1 MASAS
6 STPELPPLDCSLLFP
21 DLINFHMQK
30 NPAFPMF
37 LYADKTVPGA
47 STEISFLEFGRAAHR
62 VAHTLRPSRQG
73 PDGQVVMVI
82 ANTDTILHH
91 AVVAGISIAGLVPF
105 PVSSRNSPAAIVNMM
120 KKINCFWIVTLAH
133 AHQGLINA
141 ICRESDGTQLTLD
154 ELPTLAYTFPKL
166 GKEVAADP
174 FDPYPPPAKRPELQ
188 SPAIYVHS
196 SGSTGFPKPI
206 AHSYQF
212 QIHWL
217 TQPGIRGY
225 ANVASPRRVGAMA
238 LPPFHAFGLV
248 TQLYAP
254 FSCLS
259 TTVVYPPRT
268 AKDPHAQP
276 VIPTSDNIL
285 ECVRETKCHYLMIV
299 PTFLE
304 QMVTEEEA
312 IEVLKNVEFVCFGGG
327 PLAVKVGDAL
337 CAAGVPLCSSYG
349 GTEFGT
355 PVAAANKQDIAD
367 GDWSWMRFG
376 DDINVRWVSQGD
388 DTYECQILSTENNR
402 VAVENLPDVRGYA
415 TADIFLKH
423 PTKDMWK
430 IIGRVDDVIML
441 ASGEK
446 TVPAPIETIIN
457 SSPLLKG
464 SVMFG
469 RERNQAGILVEPHP
483 EHAIDVN
490 DEKAVMKIRNEIW
503 PVIEEANKTSPAFS
517 RIFKEMILVTSSDKP
532 MLRTAKGTV
541 QRKGTLQ
548 AYEAEI
554 NALYDTVEA
563 SSLSPNGLAG
573 PSAWTSEV
581 LEEWLLE
588 HASVISHGHHLDS
601 KTDLFAQGFDSLSV
615 TYLRNQLVGAL
626 RKSPDPEIQKA
637 VSRIPPNVVFENPT
651 IQLLSSRVAA
661 LVNVNTTEQA
671 VDPRE
676 QHKRA
681 INAMIEKY
689 SIGLHGPADGILN
702 DSGIAGKFIEPAVV
716 LLTGSTG
723 GLGSFLLAQL
733 LESPMVERVYALNR
747 PSSVATIGQR
757 EKSAFLDRGL
767 PADLL
772 DSKKLVYI
780 VADASQEKCGLPS
793 SLYEEVR
800 DSITVIIHDAWRLN
814 FNLAISSFEDS
825 IRATRN
831 LVDLGL
837 QSPQRR
843 NIRFLFTSS
852 VGSAQAWDNNNGPY
866 PEEIQ
871 LDPSDA
877 IGAGYGESKY
887 ATERV
892 LAQSG
897 LHATSLHIGQIAG
910 GPNGSWATTDWF
922 PIIECV
928 ARAILDVAFAKEA
941 PPPAL
946 NLVNPRGAP
955 WADVIHFIRN
965 CIIKEKGLTSDAFP
979 IVPFADWFA
988 LLEKSAEGAS
998 KDELAKIPGIKLL
1011 EFFRAMAL
1019 GDQVTRQRWPGVTEA
1034 GGMTNFSTTKSQRVS
1049 PTMAHMQPIGEA
1061 EAESWVRYWISKG
1074 AL

>member
-1 MASAS
+1 
-6 STPELPPLDCSLLFP
+6 
-21 DLINFHMQK
+21 
-30 NPAFPMF
+30 
-37 LYADKTVPGA
+37 
-47 STEISFLEFGRAAHR
+47 
-62 VAHTLRPSRQG
+62 
-73 PDGQVVMVI
+73 
-82 ANTDTILHH
+82 
-91 AVVAGISIAGLVPF
+91 
-105 PVSSRNSPAAIVNMM
+105 
-120 KKINCFWIVTLAH
+120 
-133 AHQGLINA
+133 
-141 ICRESDGTQLTLD
+141 
-154 ELPTLAYTFPKL
+154 
-166 GKEVAADP
+166 
-174 FDPYPPPAKRPELQ
+174 
-188 SPAIYVHS
+188 
-196 SGSTGFPKPI
+196 
-206 AHSYQF
+206 
-212 QIHWL
+212 
-217 TQPGIRGY
+217 
-225 ANVASPRRVGAMA
+225 MA

-254 FSCLS
+254 LACLS
-259 TTVVYPPRT
+259 TAVVYSPRT
-268 AKDPHAQP
+268 VKDPHAQP
-276 VIPTSDNIL
+276 VIPTRDNIL
-285 ECVRETKCHYLMIV
+285 EYVRQTKCHFLMIV

-304 QMVTEEEA
+304 QMATSEEA
-312 IEVLKNVEFVCFGGG
+312 IEVLKNIEFVCFGGG

-337 CAAGVPLCSSYG
+337 WAAGVSLCSSYG

-367 GDWSWMRFG
+367 GDWGWMRFG

-388 DTYECQILSTENNR
+388 DTYECQVLVRSIHHVIWSIANKLHQSTENNR

-415 TADIFLKH
+415 TADIFVKH

-446 TVPAPIETIIN
+446 TVPAPIESIIN
-457 SSPLLKG
+457 SSPLVKG
-464 SVMFG
+464 AVMFG
-469 RERNQAGILVEPHP
+469 RERNQAGILVEPRP

-490 DEKAVMKIRNEIW
+490 DEKAVVEFRKKIW
-503 PVIEEANKTSPAFS
+503 PVVEEANKTSPAFS

-532 MLRTAKGTV
+532 MLRAAKGTV

-548 AYEAEI
+548 AYGAEI
-554 NALYDTVEA
+554 NALYDTAEA
-563 SSLSPNGLAG
+563 SPLSPNGLAG

-581 LEEWLLE
+581 LEKWLLE

-601 KTDLFAQGFDSLSV
+601 RIDLFAQGFDSLSV

-637 VSRIPPNVVFENPT
+637 VSRIPSNVVFENPT
-651 IQLLSSRVAA
+651 IQQLSSRVAA
-661 LVNVNTTEQA
+661 LVNENAAEQLI
-671 VDPRE
+671 DSRE

-702 DSGIAGKFIEPAVV
+702 DSGIAGKLIEPAVV

-733 LESPMVERVYALNR
+733 LESPVVKRVYALNR
-747 PSSVATIGQR
+747 PSSAATIGQR
-757 EKSAFLDRGL
+757 EKLAFLDRGL

-793 SLYEEVR
+793 ALYEEVR

-837 QSPQRR
+837 QSPQSRS
-843 NIRFLFTSS
+843 IRFLFTSS
-852 VGSAQAWDNNNGPY
+852 VGSAQSWDNNKGPF

-871 LDPSDA
+871 VDPSDA

-922 PIIECV
+922 PIIVKSSAALGVLPAAHGVVSWMREECV
-928 ARAILDVAFAKEA
+928 AHAILDIAFAKEA

-946 NLVNPRGAP
+946 NLVNPRRVP
-955 WADVIHFIRN
+955 WVDVICSVRH
-965 CIIKEKGLTSDAFP
+965 CIIKEKGLTSDALP

-988 LLEKSAEGAS
+988 LLEKSAQGAS
-998 KDELAKIPGIKLL
+998 KDDLAKIPGIKLL

-1019 GDQVTRQRWPGVTEA
+1019 GDQVTHQRWPGVTEA

-1049 PTMAHMQPIGEA
+1049 QTMARMQPIGEA
-1061 EAESWVRYWISKG
+1061 DAESWVRYWISKG
-1074 AL
+1074 FF